1 MKTCSFNIIDINRLW
16 LKSKQNV
23 AESEFD
29 RRYTVCTHVILD
41 DAPHIVVIPD
51 LHEDERFRSWLP
63 NWIRFYAGCPVVV
76 EGYKIGVLCV
86 LDSTP
91 HNDFDTEKQ
100 RILLNIAAL
109 ISSKVTEQYHSQ
121 LTARSGRPEQLVMNM
136 VYSLKHPLR
145 IIEELNR
152 TAMRKFYEREGTE
165 RVDFSSLQA
174 NVKDL
179 HSSMV
184 ELGALVETSI
194 YYAHTRHP
202 ERCML
207 YSHLQ
212 AVQHTLQCLLV
223 PSGVLQELIW
233 QCSAS
238 PVNHAAAM
246 YDTYPYVLKQVLLCA
261 VFNLSIQWKS
271 ISVDLQAPPTAAVVS
286 ASSIS
291 SENSPASSTPK
302 QLHSEGLRIVI
313 VAQGRKEV
321 PLRGARRVHHEIDTG
336 LMVVSDLVQ
345 SVGGVFT
352 RNRRTGPDPRC
363 IKEKKDGTINEGA
376 TLPLDK
382 DSEVASIQEK
392 EIHFRE
398 SAGESSETGNDS
410 PCEMFCIH
418 FPCGAVVER

>member
-1 MKTCSFNIIDINRLW
+1 MQTCSFNIIDINRLW

-152 TAMRKFYEREGTE
+152 TAMRRFYEREETE
-165 RVDFSSLQA
+165 RTDFTSLLK

-179 HSSMV
+179 QSSMV

-194 YYAHTRHP
+194 YYAHTNHL

-233 QCSAS
+233 QSRDLS
-238 PVNHAAAM
+238 VHHAATM

-261 VFNLSIQWKS
+261 VFNLSVQWKS
-271 ISVDLQAPPTAAVVS
+271 ISVDLQTPPAAVVS

-291 SENSPASSTPK
+291 ENYPASSTPK

-313 VAQGRKEV
+313 VAQGHKEM
-321 PLRGARRVHHEIDTG
+321 PLRGARRVRHEIDTG

-352 RNRRTGPDPRC
+352 RSRRTGPNTRC
-363 IKEKKDGTINEGA
+363 IDENKDGTIDEGA
-376 TLPLDK
+376 TLSLDK
-382 DSEVASIQEK
+382 DSEVESVQEK
-392 EIHFRE
+392 DIPVRNG
-398 SAGESSETGNDS
+398 AGESSETSNDS
-410 PCEMFCIH
+410 SCEMFFIH
-418 FPCGAVVER
+418 FPCSAAVEG

>member
-165 RVDFSSLQA
+165 RVDFTSLQP

-179 HSSMV
+179 QSSMV

-271 ISVDLQAPPTAAVVS
+271 ISVDLQAPPAAAIISTS
-286 ASSIS
+286 AV
-291 SENSPASSTPK
+291 SENSPSSTTPK

-336 LMVVSDLVQ
+336 LIVVSDLVQ

-398 SAGESSETGNDS
+398 VLGS
-410 PCEMFCIH
+410 PAKPAMIVHVKCSVFI
-418 FPCGAVVER
+418 FRVVPL